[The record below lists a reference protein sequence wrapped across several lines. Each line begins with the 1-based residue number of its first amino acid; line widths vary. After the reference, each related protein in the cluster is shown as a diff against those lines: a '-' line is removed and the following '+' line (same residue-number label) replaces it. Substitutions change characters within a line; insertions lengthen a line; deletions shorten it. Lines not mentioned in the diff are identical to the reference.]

1 MGEGMELDV
10 LKLDGSKSGETVELS
25 PAVFEI
31 EPNDHVIYLA
41 VKAYLANQ
49 RQGTH
54 STKNRSAVSGGGR
67 KPFRQKGTGRA
78 RQGTIRAP
86 HMVGGGRAH
95 GPQPRDYHQE
105 LPKKVKRLA
114 RKSALSYKA
123 KENKILVVEDFAFDE
138 PKTKK
143 VVEILNNLNIDQ
155 RKILFITANYD
166 VNFVKS
172 VRNIPYKWT
181 VKAPEFSTY
190 DVVNADVVIFQKS
203 AVQTVN
209 EVLGQ

>member
-1 MGEGMELDV
+1 MEV
-10 LKLDGSKSGETVELS
+10 YKLDGTKTGEKVTLN
-25 PAVFEI
+25 PAVFDI
-31 EPNDHVIYLA
+31 KPNDHVIYLA

-54 STKNRSAVSGGGR
+54 SVKNRAAVSGGGR

-86 HMVGGGRAH
+86 HMVGGGRAF
-95 GPQPRDYHQE
+95 GPHPRDYTQD

-123 KENKILVVEDFAFDE
+123 QENKIVVVEDFSFDE

-143 VVEILNNLNIDQ
+143 VVELLQNLNIND
-155 RKILFITANYD
+155 RKVLFITADYD
-166 VNFVKS
+166 LNFYKS
-172 VRNIPYKWT
+172 ARNIPYKW
-181 VKAPEFSTY
+181 VLKAPEFSTY
-190 DVVNADVVIFQKS
+190 DVVNAQVLVFQKS

-209 EVLGQ
+209 EVLAK